1 MTFKKLGTD
10 YKYNRTWHE
19 ISLWQL
25 FVLKLEPSSTVLGLH
40 VRSSSMTKRTE
51 VYTPD
56 RHINMKLS
64 EFKEP
69 WELLEWSFGRFAVK
83 SGVHWSG
90 GAPQHFGSWWHRKV
104 QWHQRRIHLWAHLC
118 RWKFHGFASQTGLV
132 VYGES
137 WSKYQQLQIHVHFAC
152 PGLQWNI

>member
-1 MTFKKLGTD
+1 MKMTFKKLGTD

-40 VRSSSMTKRTE
+40 VRSSSMTKRTQ

-69 WELLEWSFGRFAVK
+69 
-83 SGVHWSG
+83 
-90 GAPQHFGSWWHRKV
+90 
-104 QWHQRRIHLWAHLC
+104 
-118 RWKFHGFASQTGLV
+118 
-132 VYGES
+132 
-137 WSKYQQLQIHVHFAC
+137 
-152 PGLQWNI
+152 